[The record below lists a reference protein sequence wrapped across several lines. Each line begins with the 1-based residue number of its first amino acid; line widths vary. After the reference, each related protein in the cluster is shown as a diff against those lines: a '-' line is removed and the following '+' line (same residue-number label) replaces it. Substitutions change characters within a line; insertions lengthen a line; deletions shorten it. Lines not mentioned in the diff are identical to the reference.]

1 MDNNS
6 LLNHQTNLAEYIFTI
21 REKQVM
27 IDRDLAEL
35 YQISTKALN
44 QAVKRNANRF
54 PENFRFQLSE
64 IELNELVTKCDRFKI
79 LKHSSIVPSVFTEFG
94 VAMLPSILKN
104 DMAVMISIQIIT
116 AFVEMRKSINYNGLI
131 DFRLDKVEH
140 KQLLADKKFEQIFKE
155 LEKKELSDD
164 KGVFFE
170 GQIFDA
176 YTFINNLIRKASTS
190 IILIDNYIDDTV
202 LTMFSKKN
210 ENVNVTIYTKSIS
223 KQLALDLVKFNAQY
237 SSIEIKILTDSH
249 DRFLI
254 IDETDLYHIG
264 ASIKDLGKKWF
275 GFSKMNM
282 QSVNVLKRLQITV

>member
-131 DFRLDKVEH
+131 DFRLDKVEQ